1 MLSVVGDWL
10 NNMCIFMI
18 KQYEATKSDAFGDLL
33 NRKMFTIT
41 K

>member
-18 KQYEATKSDAFGDLL
+18 EQYEATKSDAFRD
-33 NRKMFTIT
+33 
-41 K
+41 